1 MHSQTCPSNT
11 WECCHQGN
19 IIQQQ
24 DEVKGQQQRSGNSG
38 CQGWH
43 GVFGYWT
50 NYLDLL
56 DTMNGIDSDRCRT
69 SSNSSLFAIL
79 IRQSP
84 FLSFL
89 HTYLFKKSLVYG
101 SNRIMSHL
109 FHTIVLQV
117 QVNTYTARFYFPLFN
132 AVHWKQNLDL
142 IQMTFSLIILP
153 LISKNHK
160 NIKITKIYS
169 QIYLNLNEIY
179 WKNNTIHFKCK
190 MLATNWN
197 T

>member
-11 WECCHQGN
+11 WSA
-19 IIQQQ
+19 
-24 DEVKGQQQRSGNSG
+24 VTKATSFSSRMRLKGNSKEVG
-38 CQGWH
+38 TAGARD
-43 GVFGYWT
+43 GVVVFSYWT

-89 HTYLFKKSLVYG
+89 HTYFFKKSLVYG

-132 AVHWKQNLDL
+132 AVQWKLNLDL
-142 IQMTFSLIILP
+142 IQMKFSFIILP
-153 LISKNHK
+153 LISYH
-160 NIKITKIYS
+160 
-169 QIYLNLNEIY
+169 
-179 WKNNTIHFKCK
+179 
-190 MLATNWN
+190 
-197 T
+197 